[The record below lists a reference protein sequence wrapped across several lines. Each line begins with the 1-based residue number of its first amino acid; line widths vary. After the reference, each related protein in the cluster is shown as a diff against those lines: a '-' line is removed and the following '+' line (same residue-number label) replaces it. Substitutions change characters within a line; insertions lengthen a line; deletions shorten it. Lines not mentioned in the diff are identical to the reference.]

1 VGEAL
6 SHKESMIKVLEEQ
19 LQAERAR
26 REAVTNRFKEQ
37 IAEFENERNALERLR
52 RASNILEKKQME
64 RGNASQVSISQINQ
78 SSVNELD
85 VVPSKESHRSK
96 VSSQASK
103 KALNQSY
110 RPDRV
115 KTSIPS
121 VKSNKPFKQP
131 ISIPT
136 VMQQ

>member
-1 VGEAL
+1 LVGEAL

-64 RGNASQVSISQINQ
+64 RGNAS
-78 SSVNELD
+78 
-85 VVPSKESHRSK
+85 
-96 VSSQASK
+96 
-103 KALNQSY
+103 
-110 RPDRV
+110 
-115 KTSIPS
+115 
-121 VKSNKPFKQP
+121 
-131 ISIPT
+131 
-136 VMQQ
+136 